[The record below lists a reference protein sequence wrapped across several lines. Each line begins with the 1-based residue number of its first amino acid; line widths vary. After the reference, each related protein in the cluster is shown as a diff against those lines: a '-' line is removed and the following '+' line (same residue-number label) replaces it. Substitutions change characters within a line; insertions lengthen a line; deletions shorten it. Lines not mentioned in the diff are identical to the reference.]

1 MYSRKQITQLS
12 ASREI
17 DVLVAE
23 QIMGWQIETDEPKLK
38 RLQQYFPRDEHR
50 RWWRAPEGGWY
61 CDPPSFS
68 SDIAAAWQ
76 IVESMNSRGQFLFLS
91 QCPEEYNIAF
101 DEPRTISPDYIREKG
116 VALAICKAA
125 LVVAERVPFGVRR
138 LRVAQSAALAGT

>member
-1 MYSRKQITQLS
+1 MHSRKQITELS

-23 QIMGWQIETDEPKLK
+23 QIMGWQIETDKPKLK
-38 RLQQYFPRDEHR
+38 RLQQYFARDDHR

-61 CDPPSFS
+61 CDPPSYS

-91 QCPEEYNIAF
+91 QCNEQYNIAF
-101 DEPRTISPDYIREKG
+101 DERHTISPDYIREKG

-125 LVVAERVPFGVRR
+125 LVVVARVPFGVRR
-138 LRVAQSAALAGT
+138 IGIEQPAALAGA